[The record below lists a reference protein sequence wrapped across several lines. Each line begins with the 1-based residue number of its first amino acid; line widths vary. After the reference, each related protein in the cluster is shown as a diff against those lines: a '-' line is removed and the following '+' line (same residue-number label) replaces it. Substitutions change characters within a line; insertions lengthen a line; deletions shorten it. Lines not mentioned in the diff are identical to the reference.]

1 MNFFKT
7 GILLAAMTAL
17 FGVIGLLLGGA
28 TGMVIA
34 LGFAVVTNAFAYWNS
49 DKMVLRMYKAQ
60 PVDEGH
66 ASGLVRRYAD
76 RTRTMAVNAGLPVP
90 KIYIIENDQPNAF
103 ATGRNPENAAVAAT
117 TGLLRMLTEDE
128 IAGVMAHELAHVQNR
143 DTLTMTVTAT
153 IAGAI
158 TALANFAMF
167 FGGNRNNGAGII
179 GSLAIMILA
188 PMAASL
194 VQMAISRS
202 REYEADKRGAEI
214 CGHPEW
220 LASALAKISN
230 GAAQIPNETAER
242 HPETGQLMII
252 NPLNGQG
259 ADNLFSTHPATQNRI
274 DKLLEMRITRSGP
287 AGTPVPRTDGQS
299 GPWG

>member
-1 MNFFKT
+1 MNFFRT
-7 GILLAAMTAL
+7 GMLLAALTAL
-17 FGVIGLLLGGA
+17 FGVVGLLLGGKA
-28 TGMVIA
+28 GMLLA
-34 LGFAVVTNAFAYWNS
+34 LGFAVVTNFFAYWNA
-49 DKMVLRMYKAQ
+49 DKIVLKMYKARE
-60 PVDEGH
+60 VDETDS
-66 ASGLVRRYAD
+66 SGLIRRYAAS
-76 RTRTMAVNAGLPVP
+76 TRAMAQGSGLPVP
-90 KIYIIENDQPNAF
+90 KIYVIENDQPNAF

-117 TGLLRMLTEDE
+117 TGLLSMLTEQE
-128 IAGVMAHELAHVQNR
+128 VMGVMAHELAHVKNR

-158 TALANFAMF
+158 TALANFALF
-167 FGGNRNNGAGII
+167 FGGNRNNGGII
-179 GSLAIMILA
+179 GALAIMILA

-202 REYEADKRGAEI
+202 REYEADKVGAEI

-220 LASALAKISN
+220 LASALAKISE
-230 GAAQIPNETAER
+230 GAARIPNDIAER

-259 ADNLFSTHPATQNRI
+259 RDNLFSTHPATQNRI
-274 DKLLEMRITRSGP
+274 DRLLQMRGTDERAASTSVPPSG
-287 AGTPVPRTDGQS
+287 GRTA